1 MVGKLFTNRSIFIEN
16 VNCLMVLFLTLALML
31 SCSGYMAPEYIE
43 RYVLSKESDIYSL
56 GVIIIEIVTGERK
69 YPVGTSN
76 EEFVEVGRSSQLT
89 SERFSSTYYMFSYR
103 PVIFLALL

>member
-1 MVGKLFTNRSIFIEN
+1 
-16 VNCLMVLFLTLALML
+16 ML

-76 EEFVEVGRSSQLT
+76 EEFVEVGRRHNSQVRD
-89 SERFSSTYYMFSYR
+89 SVR
-103 PVIFLALL
+103 PITCFLIAP